1 MLNFFCKFYVLRLSS
16 GLQTEAHIK
25 ILFGNFLVAIILD
38 YENFL
43 SLLEYYFSNFYGIWF
58 SHVNR
63 NWRLRFDISMVSI
76 SITSIL
82 VNPIIACN
90 RTGRRRLK
98 NMLNLSSLSK
108 KNQAAYEVFEK
119 FTAEA
124 ASSYH

>member
-16 GLQTEAHIK
+16 ALQTQAHIK
-25 ILFGNFLVAIILD
+25 ILFGNFLVAIILNH
-38 YENFL
+38 ENYFL
-43 SLLEYYFSNFYGIWF
+43 SLLEYYYFSNFYGIWF

-98 NMLNLSSLSK
+98 NTLNLSSLSK
-108 KNQAAYEVFEK
+108 KNRG
-119 FTAEA
+119 
-124 ASSYH
+124 SLRGL